1 MRFKRL
7 VIILLGLSI
16 ILNAFMFYEYRK
28 YKMIT
33 MDNAQ
38 YLLSAISM
46 NAEELDMELKKII
59 MDTNEVDNDQ
69 LNRMQKNYENII
81 INAYN
86 LRDTAMKISSKN
98 SREIGNFDGYAKTHY
113 ALINFI
119 SDIKNE
125 SKESK
130 IVLKKE
136 DINFLMKLRSHIND
150 IQNVCDKYSYTK
162 DGTKHIKFDQWVKIT
177 KELSV
182 LGMWIRN

>member
-7 VIILLGLSI
+7 VTILLGLSI
-16 ILNAFMFYEYRK
+16 ILNVFMFYEYRK

-38 YLLSAISM
+38 HMLSAISV
-46 NAEELDMELKKII
+46 NADELDMELKKII

-69 LNRMQKNYENII
+69 LNRIQRNYENIL

-86 LRDTAMKISSKN
+86 LRDTTTKSSSKN
-98 SREIGNFDGYAKTHY
+98 KGKISNFDGYAKKHDT
-113 ALINFI
+113 LNNFI
-119 SDIKNE
+119 SGIK
-125 SKESK
+125 KESK
-130 IVLKKE
+130 DSKIHLKKE

-150 IQNVCDKYSYTK
+150 IQKVCDKYSYTK
-162 DGTKHIKFDQWVKIT
+162 DGTKHMKFDQWIKIT

-182 LGMWIRN
+182 LGNVD